1 MRCHDN
7 LLWTLEFL
15 LAAARA
21 LQVPISTRDHNARS
35 VAAASFS
42 VQTPGPKPV
51 AQSRAGLS
59 PLQIVAIMVI
69 ASDAKLS
76 CPVLAHLTLPATGS
90 SVLRKRN
97 FRTYNQVTRRTS
109 DVKRAFGRACLHDP
123 RRSGCSLRTTFSQ
136 HRVSAAVA
144 EQNTATQES
153 EAAEELNQVQAFLQ
167 WLAIQGP
174 HSASP
179 LSL

>member
-35 VAAASFS
+35 VAAASFF
-42 VQTPGPKPV
+42 VQTPGPKP
-51 AQSRAGLS
+51 ARSRAGLS
-59 PLQIVAIMVI
+59 PLQILAIMVI

-97 FRTYNQVTRRTS
+97 FRTYNQVKRRTS
-109 DVKRAFGRACLHDP
+109 DVKRAFGRACLHDA
-123 RRSGCSLRTTFSQ
+123 RRSGCSLRTTCSQ

-153 EAAEELNQVQAFLQ
+153 EAAEESNQVQAFLQ